1 MLKSFLD
8 AGTGYLK
15 NLTKSCPWQP
25 SCLNLNLWKPS
36 FFFQTL
42 NFNFSSSTAFNMP
55 AWKFPHLPSLQS
67 MAGSNLQWKVVSFT
81 SKYGKRR
88 GKGAMKNRV
97 GVTWCRVVGRIFPC
111 WILRSCWKERIKS
124 KKPPNVWNPG
134 GSTVQPF
141 SKWNSRWWQLKYFLF
156 SPLFGEDIQFWPIFF
171 KGVETTN

>member
-8 AGTGYLK
+8 VGPGYLK

-42 NFNFSSSTAFNMP
+42 NFIFSSSTAFNML

-97 GVTWCRVVGRIFPC
+97 GVTWCRVVGRISHAEFLQCEVSTWVTCFHSPQELLEGTYQVQEATKC
-111 WILRSCWKERIKS
+111 VESRGFNRPTILQVK
-124 KKPPNVWNPG
+124 
-134 GSTVQPF
+134 
-141 SKWNSRWWQLKYFLF
+141 L
-156 SPLFGEDIQFWPIFF
+156 
-171 KGVETTN
+171 